1 MVIAVPDSASGTQE
15 EENKKSSF
23 AAGCYEWVE
32 DMITALLVVMVLF
45 VFVCRLNV
53 IVNGSSMEPNYYNG
67 NRAFVSCLDRSFSR
81 GDVVI
86 VDAAG
91 THLNE
96 RIIKRIIATGGQKVD
111 IDFQTGTVYVDGK
124 ALDESAYI
132 QNGITR
138 EQSDV
143 KFPQTVPPGHV
154 FVMGDNRQ
162 VSEDSRSSEVGMV
175 DCRYIIGK
183 VPFLLSPFK
192 GFHAP

>member
-1 MVIAVPDSASGTQE
+1 MAVSDSPSGIRE
-15 EENKKSSF
+15 KENQKSGF
-23 AAGCYEWVE
+23 VAGCYEWVE

-53 IVNGSSMEPNYYNG
+53 IVNGNSMLPNYKDG
-67 NRAFVSCLDRSFSR
+67 NRVFVSCLDRDYSY

-86 VDAAG
+86 IDAAG

-96 RIIKRIIATGGQKVD
+96 RIIKRVIATGGQKVD
-111 IDFQTGTVYVDGK
+111 IDFQAGTVSVDGK
-124 ALDESAYI
+124 TLDESAYI

-138 EQSDV
+138 EQSDLS
-143 KFPQTVPPGHV
+143 FPRTVPAGHV
-154 FVMGDNRQ
+154 FVMGDNRE
-162 VSEDSRSSEVGMV
+162 VSEDSRSSAVGMV

-192 GFHAP
+192 GFQAP

>member
-1 MVIAVPDSASGTQE
+1 MVIAVSDSPSGAQE

-53 IVNGSSMEPNYYNG
+53 IVNGSSMEPNYWDG
-67 NRAFVSCLDRSFSR
+67 NRVFVSCLDRNFSR
-81 GDVVI
+81 GNVVI
-86 VDAAG
+86 IDAAG
-91 THLNE
+91 THLNV
-96 RIIKRIIATGGQKVD
+96 RIIKRVIATEGQKVD
-111 IDFQTGTVYVDGK
+111 IDFATGTVYVDGK

-132 QNGITR
+132 QNGITK

-143 KFPQTVPPGHV
+143 QFPQTVPPGHV
-154 FVMGDNRQ
+154 FVMGDNRE

-183 VPFLLSPFK
+183 VPFLLNPFK
-192 GFHAP
+192 GFHVP